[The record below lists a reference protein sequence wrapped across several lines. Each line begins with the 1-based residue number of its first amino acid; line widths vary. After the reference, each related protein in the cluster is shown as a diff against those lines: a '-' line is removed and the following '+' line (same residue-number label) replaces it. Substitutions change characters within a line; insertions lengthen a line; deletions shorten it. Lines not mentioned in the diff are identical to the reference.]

1 MLTYP
6 APALRGDAG
15 SSGGVRRSGG
25 GAHAGGIPGCGDS
38 GRGPGRQ

>member
-15 SSGGVRRSGG
+15 SSGGVRNGG
-25 GAHAGGIPGCGDS
+25 GAHASGIPGRGGSD
-38 GRGPGRQ
+38 RGPGRR